1 MTEPKLQPS
10 EFTITLNDAKA
21 TAILQALN
29 IAIKTADN
37 SLATAD
43 MLLPIAKEIE
53 QASQQQSK

>member
-1 MTEPKLQPS
+1 MTKLQPT